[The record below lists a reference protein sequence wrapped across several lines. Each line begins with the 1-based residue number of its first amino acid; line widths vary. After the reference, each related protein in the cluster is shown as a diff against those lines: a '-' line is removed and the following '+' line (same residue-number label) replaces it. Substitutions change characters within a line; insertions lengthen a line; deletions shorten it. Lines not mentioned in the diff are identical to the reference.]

1 MRFASTLLP
10 TSGVQTMN
18 TTTKD
23 SFTARIILPTHA
35 RGQHPELA
43 CDETE
48 GGMGVQDERVHAHAV
63 SGENEDSSSVGMD
76 YEHLDGSKK

>member
-1 MRFASTLLP
+1 MWFASTLLP
-10 TSGVQTMN
+10 TSGVHTVN

-23 SFTARIILPTHA
+23 SLTARIIVPTHA
-35 RGQHPELA
+35 RGQQPELA

-48 GGMGVQDERVHAHAV
+48 GGMGVQDERVHAV
-63 SGENEDSSSVGMD
+63 SGENEQSSSVGMD